1 MVTLQTVTPETANKT
16 ITAVYEQGVLRPLTP
31 LVLPEQTRVQIQIVV
46 PPSTAQEERRRARQA
61 LLDAGV
67 IRPRPPAE
75 PVQAVSEAQLI
86 ETANVLAEAGLL
98 SELVIAERKER

>member
-1 MVTLQTVTPETANKT
+1 MVTLRTVTRETANKI

-31 LVLPEQTRVQIQIVV
+31 LVLPEHTRVQIQIVV
-46 PPSTAQEERRRARQA
+46 QPSTAQEERRRARQA

-67 IRPRPPAE
+67 IRSRPPAE

-86 ETANVLAEAGLL
+86 KAANVLAAAGPL
-98 SELVIAERKER
+98 SEIVIAERKGR

>member
-1 MVTLQTVTPETANKT
+1 MVTLRTETANKI

-31 LVLPEQTRVQIQIVV
+31 LVLPEHTRVQIQIVV
-46 PPSTAQEERRRARQA
+46 PPATAQEERCRARQA

-67 IRPRPPAE
+67 IRPRPPVE

-86 ETANVLAEAGLL
+86 ETANVLAKAGPL
-98 SELVIAERKER
+98 SELVIAERKGR